1 MLVKVIDSAHKIQ
14 NDFKTQDYNSL
25 AVDFQTFVGLLVADI
40 KCYQNEIDLSPK
52 TLAYNMIFGVQDQ
65 KQCIIDHLNNFIH
78 EMKEALKHLFEGDVE
93 GAKFHLKKGIEIL
106 QDIKNC

>member
-40 KCYQNEIDLSPK
+40 KCY
-52 TLAYNMIFGVQDQ
+52 
-65 KQCIIDHLNNFIH
+65 
-78 EMKEALKHLFEGDVE
+78 
-93 GAKFHLKKGIEIL
+93 
-106 QDIKNC
+106 

>member
-1 MLVKVIDSAHKIQ
+1 
-14 NDFKTQDYNSL
+14 
-25 AVDFQTFVGLLVADI
+25 
-40 KCYQNEIDLSPK
+40 
-52 TLAYNMIFGVQDQ
+52 MIFGVQDQ

-106 QDIKNC
+106 QDIKNCW